1 MMVKTVCV
9 VISLHSQSKALK
21 GFLQEWCMAD
31 DGWKLDGE
39 DSKIEYKISELDDEK
54 DREKIFYKTR

>member
-1 MMVKTVCV
+1 
-9 VISLHSQSKALK
+9 
-21 GFLQEWCMAD
+21 MAD